1 MEIVS
6 DQALMDLGWEQ
17 QGKIVSVP
25 GFGYFPQEVAELL
38 DNLTQVDITIM
49 NFDIKWILKQA
60 L

>member
-49 NFDIKWILKQA
+49 NFDIK
-60 L
+60 